1 MAGSV
6 TLISGHRIG
15 PYEVTGMIG
24 AGGMGEVYRAHDSRL
39 NRDVALKVLAR
50 SITRTSPRSMA
61 WRRTRAIADRAR
73 RWCLN
78 SGTKKILPILATSAL
93 LLGSVSTA
101 NAQITFDL
109 RFGQPPPSPRAYH
122 VPPQPGPDYEWIEG
136 YWYPQGSHY
145 VWHNGYWTR
154 PPYVGAYWVDP
165 YYQRGQYF
173 AGHWEGHRGNIFH
186 DHRWDRSGRRDERRE
201 PRHTYYDSRRR

>member
-78 SGTKKILPILATSAL
+78 SGMKKILPILATSAL

-109 RFGQPPPSPRAYH
+109 RFGQPPPSPRAY
-122 VPPQPGPDYEWIEG
+122 PMCRRSPGRTTSGLKGTGIRRDRTMSGTTATGRGHRTW
-136 YWYPQGSHY
+136 
-145 VWHNGYWTR
+145 
-154 PPYVGAYWVDP
+154 AYW
-165 YYQRGQYF
+165 
-173 AGHWEGHRGNIFH
+173 
-186 DHRWDRSGRRDERRE
+186 
-201 PRHTYYDSRRR
+201 